1 MQQGK
6 NNVLSIIIS
15 SFITAILTFVCF
27 VLLGIFYTAN
37 EHSIGTN
44 IFVWII
50 TVVVAYFIYYG
61 LHWLIKII
69 FKKIPSPKLY
79 NMWAI
84 VSGLTIITL
93 FCLFRSE
100 STDDYLYV
108 EIMGLISG
116 VVGTLEI
123 IHSIKQKNN

>member
-6 NNVLSIIIS
+6 NNILSIIIS
-15 SFITAILTFVCF
+15 SFITAILTFICF
-27 VLLGIFYTAN
+27 VLLGSFYTAS

-61 LHWLIKII
+61 FHWLMKII
-69 FKKIPSPKLY
+69 FRKISPPKLY

-84 VSGLTIITL
+84 ISGLAFITL
-93 FCLFRSE
+93 LCLFRSE
-100 STDDYLYV
+100 GTDDYLYV

-116 VVGTLEI
+116 IVGMLEI
-123 IHSIKQKNN
+123 IHDIKQKNN